1 MEIVPSQ
8 RSKWMK
14 KILVIED
21 EDSIREDILEILCGG
36 AFEAIGAENGIVGVK
51 LAKLHKPDLIICDV
65 MMPELDGHSVLRAL
79 RSETSTAMIPFIFL
93 TAKADKT
100 DIRRG
105 MNLGADDYLSKPI
118 GQADLL
124 EAIATRLNKQSVVEL
139 HLQNSLK
146 ETQDRL
152 DYVVYHDSLTN
163 LPNRLSLRARLDE
176 ILEQADSEQI
186 LISILLIDID
196 RFKRVNDVKGHKF
209 GDALLKALAERLLG
223 CVADDVVARMD
234 ADEFAIILNATDPKG
249 EADYMAQT
257 ILNELMRSFTIDD
270 QEVYITASIGISLYP
285 QDGRDIDTLFKH
297 VNLAMYRAKKLGGN
311 CYEFYTN
318 ALNES
323 NPSQLALESSLHHA
337 LERHEFQVYYQPQID
352 LRTGII
358 VGAEALVRWYHPQ
371 MGILSPDK
379 FIPLAEEN
387 GAIVSIG
394 EWILVTACQQAK
406 VWHEINVGSGGGNYK
421 NNHLKVAVNLSG
433 RQFQQPTLATKIVR
447 LIEETEL
454 DPSCLELEL
463 TEGVIIRDVEAS
475 ITKMNDLKAI
485 GVQISIDDF
494 GTGYSSLSY
503 LKQFPFDTLK
513 IDQCF
518 IRNMASDSKNQ
529 AIAIAIIQMAH
540 SLDLKVIAEGVE
552 TKAEVEMLCQH
563 HCDEIQGYVFS
574 RPLPA
579 EEFTRLLASDR
590 RLPI

>member
-1 MEIVPSQ
+1 
-8 RSKWMK
+8 MK

-36 AFEAIGAENGIVGVK
+36 AFEAIGAENGMVGVK

-152 DYVVYHDSLTN
+152 DFVVYHDSLTN

-176 ILEQADSEQI
+176 ILEQADREQR
-186 LISILLIDID
+186 LIPILLIDID

-209 GDALLKALAERLLG
+209 GDALLKALAERLLES
-223 CVADDVVARMD
+223 VADDVVARMD

-257 ILNELMRSFTIDD
+257 ILNELMRAFTIDD

-311 CYEFYTN
+311 CYEFYTT

-323 NPSQLALESSLHHA
+323 NPSQLALESNLHHA
-337 LERHEFQVYYQPQID
+337 LEKHEFQVYYQPQID

-406 VWHEINVGSGGGNYK
+406 VWHEIIVGAGGDCR

-433 RQFQQPTLATKIVR
+433 RQFQQPNLATKIVR

-518 IRNMASDSKNQ
+518 IRNMTNDPKNQ

-563 HCDEIQGYVFS
+563 HCDEIQGYIFS
-574 RPLPA
+574 RPVPA